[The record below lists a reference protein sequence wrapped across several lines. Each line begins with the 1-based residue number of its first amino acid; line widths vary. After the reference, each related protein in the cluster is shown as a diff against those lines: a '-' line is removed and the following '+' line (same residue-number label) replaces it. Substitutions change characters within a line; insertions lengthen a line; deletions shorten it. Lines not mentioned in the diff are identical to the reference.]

1 MPAKKVQMKAKPS
14 SNSPSVDQWVEH
26 RSTEPETPAPAEPT
40 KPKLKRLT
48 LDIDES
54 LHRAIKLKAT
64 ELGVP
69 MADMLR
75 ELLEQHYG

>member
-14 SNSPSVDQWVEH
+14 SNSPNVDQWVEH
-26 RSTEPETPAPAEPT
+26 RSTEPEVPEPA
-40 KPKLKRLT
+40 KPKKLKRLT

-64 ELGVP
+64 ELGIP